1 MTIKNENIVTL
12 HLTEEEYNALETV
25 DNILKKISDNEA
37 DYIYLV
43 SLETGECLLPD
54 DVKIARGIVTGVR
67 DHRCWSVNTL

>member
-12 HLTEEEYNALETV
+12 HLTEEEYNALEIV

-37 DYIYLV
+37 DCTYLV

-54 DVKIARGIVTGVR
+54 DVKIAHGIVTGVR